1 MTSIPLPQR
10 GLRDLAVPEPPD
22 ISSQEAQATPRKRM
36 VKTAYA
42 MATKSRQATQV
53 EAENIPAPPMPLTK
67 QEILL
72 IRLAHRNNAMQL
84 GTLVADAR
92 ESSFQDEKEQVREF
106 FKPAPPPA
114 DQPETNIPG
123 GNE

>member
-1 MTSIPLPQR
+1 
-10 GLRDLAVPEPPD
+10 
-22 ISSQEAQATPRKRM
+22 
-36 VKTAYA
+36 VKTTYA
-42 MATKSRQATQV
+42 VATKSRQAMGV
-53 EAENIPAPPMPLTK
+53 EAENIPAPPMPLTR

-106 FKPAPPPA
+106 FKPAPQPA
-114 DQPETNIPG
+114 DQTETNIPG